1 MKRVDIYVPYNNVS
15 EVTMVLH
22 KHDIG
27 GMTLSDVR
35 GRGKISHKAIPEV
48 VSGEWHMTGK
58 RIVPE
63 YVQRSYISAIMQESQ
78 IKRLID
84 DLRKINVERGKVFVS
99 DVTEAYDLSSGEEG
113 EKAL

>member
-27 GMTLSDVR
+27 GITLSDVR
-35 GRGKISHKAIPEV
+35 GRGKIPHTAIPEV

-63 YVQRSYISAIMQESQ
+63 YVQRSLISAIMQESQ
-78 IKRLID
+78 IKRLMD